1 MRLRA
6 VTWISICIRG
16 SDSPA
21 EIIVA
26 AGRTAPKY
34 WRRTGQQS
42 GKRGGVRHDVH
53 DTHDVRE
60 VGASLFQR

>member
-6 VTWISICIRG
+6 VTWISICMRG

-34 WRRTGQQS
+34 WRRHEDEIYGS
-42 GKRGGVRHDVH
+42 LSLNLGFRGTVLAR
-53 DTHDVRE
+53 
-60 VGASLFQR
+60 